1 MGRWINIWSGP
12 RNISTALMYSFAQR
26 ADTVVVD
33 EPIYAHYLA
42 WTGRVHPGDD
52 VVLAA
57 QPHDGNAVLRAL
69 AERADDLA
77 DDQVLVC
84 KQMAHHLVGI
94 DRRLLAPATNV
105 LLTRDP
111 ADMVRSLSIQLPD
124 ATLAD
129 TGLEM
134 LVALA
139 DDISGTGAAPVV
151 LDSARLLADPPGELA
166 RFCEALELRFDES
179 MLSWPAGPKPYD
191 GVWAEHWYERVWAS
205 TGFTRPEPRDRPLDE
220 RLAAVVA
227 DANALHERLLG
238 CSPD

>member
-26 ADTVVVD
+26 ADTEVVD

-42 WTGRVHPGDD
+42 RTGREHPGDEA
-52 VVLAA
+52 VLAS
-57 QPHDGNAVLRAL
+57 QSHDGDQILR
-69 AERADDLA
+69 DLA
-77 DDQVLVC
+77 QRVEDLPDGRVVVC
-84 KQMAHHLVGI
+84 KQMAHHLIGI
-94 DRRLLAPATNV
+94 DRALLAPATNV

-111 ADMVRSLSIQLPD
+111 GDMLRSLSIQLPD

-139 DDISGTGAAPVV
+139 DDIAAAGGRPIV
-151 LDSARLLADPPGELA
+151 LDSARLLADPASELA
-166 RFCEALELRFDES
+166 RFCDALDLPFDES
-179 MLSWPAGPKPYD
+179 MLAWPAGPKPYD
-191 GVWAEHWYERVWAS
+191 GVWAEHWYERVWTS

-220 RLAAVVA
+220 RLRQVLA
-227 DANALHERLLG
+227 DAEDLHARLL
-238 CSPD
+238 S